1 MGFNAPGTNHPLRR
15 RTDRAYRRAEQ
26 VALRLMDEDASL
38 TKEAA
43 IQKAIEMMREN
54 GRGDWRAG

>member
-15 RTDRAYRRAEQ
+15 RTERAWKRAEQ
-26 VALRLMDEDASL
+26 LALRLMEKDPSL
-38 TKEAA
+38 TKAEAMD
-43 IQKAIEMMREN
+43 KAVSEMRDN